1 MVSVVAVLLMVNGEC
16 VDGECGGCAVA
27 VPLEAVGFLGAVAVF
42 LLLLLVFAL
51 YLNKA
56 FCFANCGGFP
66 CIDQMPKKDANSL
79 GKSLHGG
86 GRGGDAK
93 RDGRPSPRD

>member
-1 MVSVVAVLLMVNGEC
+1 MWLLLMVN
-16 VDGECGGCAVA
+16 GECGGCAVA

-56 FCFANCGGFP
+56 FWLRQLRRLP
-66 CIDQMPKKDANSL
+66 LHRPDAQERRQIS
-79 GKSLHGG
+79 
-86 GRGGDAK
+86 R
-93 RDGRPSPRD
+93 

>member
-1 MVSVVAVLLMVNGEC
+1 MMVSGEC

-79 GKSLHGG
+79 GKSLAGFVLSLIHI
-86 GRGGDAK
+86 
-93 RDGRPSPRD
+93 